1 MSVPGASPALGDDPT
16 VPRLV
21 QVIIEPDG
29 ATMSCFYCQ
38 RAAPI
43 VAVEVDGQIL
53 RFQDAHFGCDPIV
66 AGWTIPVAGTV
77 PRQTG
82 RDVT

>member
-29 ATMSCFYCQ
+29 ATISCFYCQ

-53 RFQDAHFGCDPIV
+53 RFQDAHSAAIPSSL
-66 AGWTIPVAGTV
+66 AGPSRSRGQCRGRRVGT
-77 PRQTG
+77 
-82 RDVT
+82 